1 MGSALFFNDTPM
13 GAPVTGGL
21 NLLLGFWA
29 IGFDY
34 PVARKLLGGQRGVH
48 WTHIFDHMMCL
59 LVVLRVRVGC
69 AHSCAEWLLGFRNME
84 TIGSYVYLISQSFAC
99 LVAISTST
107 SWLRDAQVVSMF
119 PILGF
124 HDVPLSVASWSGV
137 SGICLRSGIASQ
149 FIIGPS

>member
-1 MGSALFFNDTPM
+1 MSVTLIFPAKSFFFPIIFNGMPM

-84 TIGSYVYLISQSFAC
+84 TICSYVYLINQNFAC
-99 LVAISTST
+99 LVALSTST
-107 SWLRDAQVVSMF
+107 SWLRDAQGCFHVPHVSLSFTMFRCPLLLGVV
-119 PILGF
+119 
-124 HDVPLSVASWSGV
+124 
-137 SGICLRSGIASQ
+137 
-149 FIIGPS
+149 